1 MYNKSIRQQD
11 KEMKS
16 NLPPQWT
23 IRLRVSPEERKQIQ
37 KEAIDRDL
45 SIAEYI
51 KLKVLESDSPTIKRL
66 VEGKSA

>member
-1 MYNKSIRQQD
+1 
-11 KEMKS
+11 MKS
-16 NLPPQWT
+16 NQCPQWT

-51 KLKVLESDSPTIKRL
+51 KLKLLDDSSMKNL
-66 VEGKSA
+66 VQGKSA